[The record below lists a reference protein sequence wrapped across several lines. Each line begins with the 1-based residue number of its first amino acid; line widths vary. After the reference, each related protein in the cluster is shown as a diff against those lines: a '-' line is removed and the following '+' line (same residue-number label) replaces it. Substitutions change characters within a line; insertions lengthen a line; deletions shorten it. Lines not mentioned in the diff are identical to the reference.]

1 MLFQDA
7 LQHFYPLD
15 PRNQE
20 PLVQLPYAEEVE
32 IKNQAFAL
40 FCKENHLGI
49 KPKPLVESPKHR
61 NYRTTSKRRVS
72 INSSKVLFSP
82 VESELEPE
90 EHLECYRWILNK
102 LNTPPFRYLA
112 KSLNWVIIRGSYL
125 YRAIIFNVDHLD
137 ANVVRKLKQI
147 AKALQESSLK
157 ITAAHVYVDPSRS
170 DYYLEANRPKDSLAF
185 KQLYGPRE
193 LSLKLSDFS
202 LRYPI
207 TGFSQINESQIPN
220 LLKHAKRLLSPEKKD
235 RLLDLYCGYGLF
247 AFGIGK
253 EAKEV
258 IGAEWEGPSVESAKA
273 SAKYLKR
280 FHYKFISGKIDE
292 AFIERALPKPS
303 ENEIIL
309 LDPPRKG
316 CLPGVIERLAKRAP
330 KKVLHIF
337 CGTDEIPLALKEW
350 KNNGYF
356 PKEILPL
363 DLFPGTTHIETIC
376 LLSKLNTKQHIEIN
390 LDMD

>member
-7 LQHFYPLD
+7 LQHFFSFD
-15 PRNQE
+15 AVEQE
-20 PLVQLPYAEEVE
+20 PLAQLPYAEEVE
-32 IKNQAFAL
+32 IKNKAFAL
-40 FCKENHLGI
+40 FCKENHFGVKPESLI
-49 KPKPLVESPKHR
+49 KSPKERH
-61 NYRTTSKRRVS
+61 YRTTSKRRVS
-72 INSSKVLFSP
+72 VLSGQVQIFP
-82 VESELEPE
+82 QESELEPE
-90 EHLECYRWILNK
+90 EHLICYQWILNK

-112 KSLNWVIIRGSYL
+112 KSLNWIIIRGSYL
-125 YRAIIFNVDHLD
+125 YRTVIFNVDHLD
-137 ANVVRKLKQI
+137 ANVVRKLKQM

-157 ITAAHVYVDPSRS
+157 VMAAHIYVDPSRS
-170 DYYLEANRPKDSLAF
+170 DYYLESNRPKDILAF

-193 LSLKLSDFS
+193 LTLKLSDFS
-202 LRYPI
+202 LRYPV
-207 TGFSQINESQIPN
+207 TGFSQINESQIQN
-220 LLKHAKRLLSPEKKD
+220 LLNHAKRLLKPSKEY

-253 EAKEV
+253 DCREV

-292 AFIERALPKPS
+292 MFVERTLPKPV
-303 ENEIIL
+303 EKEIIL

-316 CLPGVIERLAKRAP
+316 CLPGVIEKLAKRNP
-330 KKVLHIF
+330 ERVLHVF

-350 KNNGYF
+350 QLAGYF

-363 DLFPGTTHIETIC
+363 DLFPGTAHIETMI
-376 LLSKLNTKQHIEIN
+376 LLEKR
-390 LDMD
+390 